1 MTTVLAMLL
10 LAAVCWVFRILFI
23 VLVPADR
30 LPAGARAAL
39 GHLAPAVL
47 AALVAVE
54 ADATAR
60 GADLTTA
67 SLVIGSLLL
76 AGLAIRLTGNLLLAI
91 GIGVGAALL
100 IDLVVLA

>member
-30 LPAGARAAL
+30 LPVGARAAL

-54 ADATAR
+54 ADAAAR

-67 SLVIGSLLL
+67 CLVVGSLLL

-100 IDLVVLA
+100 IDLLVIA